1 MSNQMFDLHGKK
13 ALVVGGH
20 GGIGKAIALG
30 LADAGADVAVASRNL
45 EALKNVAKEIEA
57 KGCRSL
63 AVSVD
68 IVDEKQVNEMV
79 AQVLQAFTRIDILVN
94 AAGLAIRKPADSFPI
109 DEWQK
114 VMDINTRGTF
124 LCCQAVGRV
133 MLKQKSGRIINLSSV
148 RGRYGLPSGYAAYCP
163 SKGAV
168 DTLTRTLACEWA
180 KYNINVNAV
189 APGYIETEMV
199 SNLVSQGKLNVEE
212 LKTRTPSGVL
222 TSAEDVAEAVVFL
235 ASESSRSINGETII
249 IDGGW
254 TAYGYLESWLARNR
268 F

>member
-1 MSNQMFDLHGKK
+1 MNKLFDLSGKT

-30 LADAGADVAVASRNL
+30 LADAGADVAVASRSL
-45 EALKNVAKEIEA
+45 EALKSAVTEIEK
-57 KGCRSL
+57 KGRKSL
-63 AVSVD
+63 AVTVD
-68 IVDEKQVNEMV
+68 IVDEKRVIEMV
-79 AQVLQAFTRIDILVN
+79 AEVLASFSHIDILVN
-94 AAGLAIRKPADSFPI
+94 AAGLAIRKPADTFPI

-133 MLKQKSGRIINLSSV
+133 MLKQKNGRIINVSSV

-180 KYNINVNAV
+180 KSNVLVNAV
-189 APGYIETEMV
+189 APTIVETDLTKDALADPAYAKQMKDRIPM
-199 SNLVSQGKLNVEE
+199 GKWAL
-212 LKTRTPSGVL
+212 P
-222 TSAEDVAEAVVFL
+222 EDIVGPVIFFSSEA
-235 ASESSRSINGETII
+235 SSFVTGQILY
-249 IDGGW
+249 IDGGVTTW
-254 TAYGYLESWLARNR
+254 
-268 F
+268 

>member
-1 MSNQMFDLHGKK
+1 MNRLFDLVDKV

-30 LADAGADVAVASRNL
+30 FADAGADVAVASRDI
-45 EALKNVAKEIEA
+45 EALNGVVKQIEA
-57 KGCRSL
+57 KKKKSL
-63 AVSVD
+63 AVAVD
-68 IVDEKQVNEMV
+68 ITDEKQVNDMADKV
-79 AQVLQAFTRIDILVN
+79 VKAFGRIDILVN
-94 AAGLAIRKPADSFPI
+94 AAGLAIRKPADIFPV

-124 LCCQAVGRV
+124 ICCQAVGRV

-180 KYNINVNAV
+180 KSNVLVNAV
-189 APGYIETEMV
+189 APTIVETDLTKGALADPAYAKQMKDRIPM
-199 SNLVSQGKLNVEE
+199 GKWAL
-212 LKTRTPSGVL
+212 P
-222 TSAEDVAEAVVFL
+222 EDIVGPAIFF
-235 ASESSRSINGETII
+235 ASEASSFVTGQILY
-249 IDGGW
+249 IDGGVTTW
-254 TAYGYLESWLARNR
+254 
-268 F
+268 

>member
-1 MSNQMFDLHGKK
+1 MNTLFDLAGKA

-45 EALKNVAKEIEA
+45 EALGAAAREIEA
-57 KGCRSL
+57 KGRKSL
-63 AVSVD
+63 AVGVD
-68 IVDEKQVNEMV
+68 VVDETQVQAMV
-79 AQVLQAFTRIDILVN
+79 DKLLTIFPRIDILVN

-109 DEWQK
+109 EEWQR

-133 MLKQKSGRIINLSSV
+133 MLKQKQGRIINISSV

-180 KYNINVNAV
+180 KDNVLVNAV
-189 APGYIETEMV
+189 APTVVETD
-199 SNLVSQGKLNVEE
+199 L
-212 LKTRTPSGVL
+212 TRDALADPAYAKQMIARIPMGRWALADDIVGP
-222 TSAEDVAEAVVFL
+222 VVFF
-235 ASESSRSINGETII
+235 ASEASKFVTGQVLYV
-249 IDGGW
+249 DGGVTTW
-254 TAYGYLESWLARNR
+254 
-268 F
+268 